1 MEDPIEEPIETDTDQ
16 NLEEIVPLE
25 EPLENVN
32 PVESQFIEQPIEQ
45 TLEKKYQSLPDKNIR
60 ENIYL
65 RNVQEPLIATP
76 KHIKSKKIRNIERIK
91 TLSDFLFKNDP
102 VLARFW
108 NNDDDDDVEFIGNDL
123 EDHVDKNDIEN
134 PGQVVQDF
142 NCLSEVSM
150 CSICEKQ
157 SRIKGSGTFEH
168 RTFELSRLN
177 PDLWTPS

>member
-1 MEDPIEEPIETDTDQ
+1 MTETNVEDPIEEPIETDTDQ

-45 TLEKKYQSLPDKNIR
+45 TLEKKYQSLPDKNTR
-60 ENIYL
+60 EGRRLKFQIEYL

-76 KHIKSKKIRNIERIK
+76 KHIKSKKIRNNERLK
-91 TLSDFLFKNDP
+91 TLSDFLSKNDP
-102 VLARFW
+102 VLARFC

-157 SRIKGSGTFEH
+157 SRTKDIRIGVK
-168 RTFELSRLN
+168 
-177 PDLWTPS
+177 